1 MSLAATTITTTHST
15 TKAMAAGGEGDDSDD
30 VEVLKE
36 RSSKQRGRERGRRN
50 AEKDRHAFAAAE
62 KDRRAMLE
70 LKKALKRIS
79 SASSQR
85 PNPASSQKPNPNEG
99 RPRKP
104 KVLSIIESDD
114 GGDAVGNVSGEQ
126 EGTVDSVD
134 DQVLQHLLRK
144 RWGVVRIP

>member
-50 AEKDRHAFAAAE
+50 AEKDRRAFAAAE

-70 LKKALKRIS
+70 LKNAIRRIS
-79 SASSQR
+79 SASSQK
-85 PNPASSQKPNPNEG
+85 PNPALSRKPNPNGG
-99 RPRKP
+99 RPRNQKSYLTLRAMMEEMP
-104 KVLSIIESDD
+104 DKMSVLNKK
-114 GGDAVGNVSGEQ
+114 A
-126 EGTVDSVD
+126 
-134 DQVLQHLLRK
+134 L
-144 RWGVVRIP
+144 